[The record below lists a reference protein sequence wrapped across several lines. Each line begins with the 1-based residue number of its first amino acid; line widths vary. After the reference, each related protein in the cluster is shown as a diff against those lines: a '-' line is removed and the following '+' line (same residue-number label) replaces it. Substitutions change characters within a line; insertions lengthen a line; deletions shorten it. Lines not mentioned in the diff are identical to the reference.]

1 MNYED
6 KDLLSCDKFITLKE
20 LAKQVPKGKR
30 KDAFNSLAN
39 ENFQDKYIEEP
50 TTWEELEQV
59 LGYTV
64 NESSD
69 KPFIRRRKDYASL
82 LKYFLERSQ
91 SKSGYSLT
99 MARMFFNKTK
109 QTTRFIDV
117 PLATYKRQLKSKP
130 NNTIGCKIDQ
140 LMGSKVNKP
149 FTNLFVVPNKAPVIC
164 INENITN
171 YYTSNDLTT
180 PTSTTTTPTVDAKVS
195 RKAEH
200 ALGGNS
206 LWLEFDI
213 TNEDGTKL
221 SSINDIA
228 IKKAALL
235 DKLNRATGDKD
246 VLQPTLLVSSFH
258 SLHLYFVVDEFID
271 YEVQRFCLLALQFLF
286 SQVINE
292 STDTACINP
301 ERINRFPLGI
311 QVCTDGLQLVRPLK
325 WLNKPYNASRFIN
338 YLANQVN
345 SHFDEFIKFANNAA
359 TRLNLSLR
367 YKGELL
373 FTHYYNIP
381 IYNEYNGLTKKITT
395 SQNLSSTY
403 ANQRTLF
410 SLGKVVI
417 DSIKKHLELHK
428 KYLFYTYHSNNYKHC
443 SNNSANKQS
452 FINDYKN
459 IYDKYPTFSI
469 NMIKVLF
476 ELVKFEY
483 QYYLLIK
490 QNTDNSINT
499 YRSIFEKYSITTII
513 EHLKQTI
520 NLSSCNSLTKDERLI
535 YTKFIQKATLIK
547 TFIDDNVH
555 FTIADHYGI
564 KVQFK
569 RNVKTLNLI
578 EHVSPT
584 GKIIFGRT
592 ATTDIV
598 PYELIIKDNFF
609 TSAVEFIT
617 SWQHISSFT
626 NDLINFSIFKDFK
639 NFKNVKNNTIFIFNT
654 PVLFNEEDKLANE
667 NTLNK
672 NDDKPINNL
681 SSQVSVSSQTNTTST
696 FQQVKLSNFTIPKN
710 NITINKINL
719 TDKAINMYQYNLNV
733 LLNHPIDIQC
743 VSNNPLLK
751 AFYEKDVVTLRR
763 LFNVSQNDLTNN
775 GKQVISTNQLASLIL
790 KTLGNK
796 LVLLLPYSSTSLS
809 NKLVNENDYV
819 KVSSPFYADKNP
831 SASIYVTKING
842 TLCQRIK
849 HFSSNSNKSYLDGNI
864 IDVAMFAS
872 NIFQQILNK
881 VNSSN
886 NISSSSVSSISSSM
900 SNHINDLLLNR
911 IYKYAFRYTLQFL
924 AVDILNYKLFSHL
937 TDFSLTTCTS
947 NSSLNNTNEK
957 KNDVVVTVDEVFS
970 NKNANEINPFVK
982 LIKKYGDKT
991 LSNILS
997 PKNSN
1002 GFVFQESKSFNA
1014 STTLENIY
1022 NILKK
1027 FVTASSVQSAKSFSL
1042 NKTYQLLNMTS
1053 SLNKTEK
1060 HKLIDL
1066 CNVYSTILDTFI
1078 NDLINNK
1085 KNIDFRMFT
1094 LNYLLKLMNTADF
1107 QITKRTLA
1115 RRLNDLFLIGLLK
1128 RQQRNNIIVSPKY
1141 NPQRVSNQHNTATHL
1156 CFVSPAELTLKHI
1169 NQSINKL
1176 INYVIKENKSF
1187 TRFNENDLMCVF
1199 GIDALY
1205 RFKDAYHVNKLLYS
1219 NSSDFSSLVKSSN
1232 KTNSSSYINSS
1243 NSINKTKNQIGYST
1257 IWNEFIKYDLMQINF
1272 HDLLNKIHR
1281 TKQTFNQKTLT
1292 IKTINDFCINNSKCI
1307 SRLYITRLKR
1317 LILENKFNY
1326 KQLNNLLFNFDE
1338 KLFCTSNSYRQS
1350 FLQQVITLFNPQGLI
1365 SDPSNSTILSNSTD
1379 LTNTVKMNNLSNT
1392 SEVINIANDIIHRK
1406 NFYDNDKRA
1415 IYYYHEFS

>member
-1 MNYED
+1 MNHED
-6 KDLLSCDKFITLKE
+6 KDLLSCDEFITLKE

-30 KDAFNSLAN
+30 KDAFNSLAS
-39 ENFQDKYIEEP
+39 ENFKDKYIEEP

-109 QTTRFIDV
+109 QTTTRFIDV
-117 PLATYKRQLKSKP
+117 PLTTYRRQLKSKP
-130 NNTIGCKIDQ
+130 DNTISCKIDQ
-140 LMGSKVNKP
+140 LMNSKVNKP
-149 FTNLFVVPNKAPVIC
+149 FTNLFVVPDKAPIIC
-164 INENITN
+164 INENVTN
-171 YYTSNDLTT
+171 YYTSNDLTI
-180 PTSTTTTPTVDAKVS
+180 PTSTTITSTVDAKVS

-221 SSINDIA
+221 SSVNDIA

-325 WLNKPYNASRFIN
+325 WLNRPYNASRFIN

-395 SQNLSSTY
+395 SQNLSFNC
-403 ANQRTLF
+403 ANQRTSF

-428 KYLFYTYHSNNYKHC
+428 KHLFYTYHSNNYKYC

-452 FINDYKN
+452 FINDYKS

-490 QNTDNSINT
+490 QNTDDSINT

-520 NLSSCNSLTKDERLI
+520 NLYNCNSLIKLTKDEQII

-555 FTIADHYGI
+555 FTVADHYGI

-569 RNVKTLNLI
+569 RNIKTLNLI
-578 EHVSPT
+578 KHVSST
-584 GKIIFGRT
+584 GKVTYGRT
-592 ATTDIV
+592 VTTDIV
-598 PYELIIKDNFF
+598 PYELIIKDDFF

-617 SWQHISSFT
+617 NWQHVSFFT
-626 NDLINFSIFKDFK
+626 NELMNFSIFK
-639 NFKNVKNNTIFIFNT
+639 NVRNNTIFIFNT
-654 PVLFNEEDKLANE
+654 PVSFNEDKLTNE
-667 NTLNK
+667 NALNK
-672 NDDKPINNL
+672 NDDKSINNL
-681 SSQVSVSSQTNTTST
+681 SSQVSVSSQTNTIST
-696 FQQVKLSNFTIPKN
+696 FQQVKLSNFLIPQN
-710 NITINKINL
+710 STTINKINL
-719 TDKAINMYQYNLNV
+719 TDKAINMYQHNLNV
-733 LLNHPIDIQC
+733 LLNNPINIQY

-809 NKLVNENDYV
+809 SKLVNENDYV
-819 KVSSPFYADKNP
+819 KVSSPFYADKHP

-849 HFSSNSNKSYLDGNI
+849 HFSSNSSKIYLDGNI

-886 NISSSSVSSISSSM
+886 NISSSSVSSS
-900 SNHINDLLLNR
+900 SNHINDLLLNH
-911 IYKYAFRYTLQFL
+911 IYKYALRHTLQFL
-924 AVDILNYKLFSHL
+924 AVNVLNYKLSSHL
-937 TDFSLTTCTS
+937 TDFSLTTCIS

-957 KNDVVVTVDEVFS
+957 KNDVVVTIDEVFFNS
-970 NKNANEINPFVK
+970 NVNEINPFVK

-1014 STTLENIY
+1014 SATLENIY

-1027 FVTASSVQSAKSFSL
+1027 FVTTSNVQSAKSF
-1042 NKTYQLLNMTS
+1042 

-1085 KNIDFRMFT
+1085 KSIDFRMFT

-1128 RQQRNNIIVSPKY
+1128 RQQRNNIVISPKY
-1141 NPQRVSNQHNTATHL
+1141 NPQKVSNQHNTATHL

-1187 TRFNENDLMCVF
+1187 TT
-1199 GIDALY
+1199 Y
-1205 RFKDAYHVNKLLYS
+1205 
-1219 NSSDFSSLVKSSN
+1219 
-1232 KTNSSSYINSS
+1232 
-1243 NSINKTKNQIGYST
+1243 
-1257 IWNEFIKYDLMQINF
+1257 
-1272 HDLLNKIHR
+1272 
-1281 TKQTFNQKTLT
+1281 
-1292 IKTINDFCINNSKCI
+1292 
-1307 SRLYITRLKR
+1307 
-1317 LILENKFNY
+1317 
-1326 KQLNNLLFNFDE
+1326 
-1338 KLFCTSNSYRQS
+1338 
-1350 FLQQVITLFNPQGLI
+1350 
-1365 SDPSNSTILSNSTD
+1365 
-1379 LTNTVKMNNLSNT
+1379 
-1392 SEVINIANDIIHRK
+1392 
-1406 NFYDNDKRA
+1406 
-1415 IYYYHEFS
+1415 

>member
-30 KDAFNSLAN
+30 KDAFNSLAS
-39 ENFQDKYIEEP
+39 EDFQNKYSSEP

-117 PLATYKRQLKSKP
+117 PLTTYRRQLKSKSD
-130 NNTIGCKIDQ
+130 NTIGCKIDQ
-140 LMGSKVNKP
+140 LMNSKVNKP
-149 FTNLFVVPNKAPVIC
+149 FTNLFVVPDKAPIIC
-164 INENITN
+164 INENVTN
-171 YYTSNDLTT
+171 YYTSNDLTAPAAIST
-180 PTSTTTTPTVDAKVS
+180 TSTTDAKVS

-221 SSINDIA
+221 SSVNDIA

-258 SLHLYFVVDEFID
+258 SLHLYFVIDEFID

-311 QVCTDGLQLVRPLK
+311 QVCTDGLQLVKPLK
-325 WLNKPYNASRFIN
+325 WLNRPYNASRFIN

-359 TRLNLSLR
+359 QRINLSLR
-367 YKGELL
+367 YQGELL

-395 SQNLSSTY
+395 SQKLSSNC

-410 SLGKVVI
+410 SLSKVVI
-417 DSIKKHLELHK
+417 DSIKKHFELHK
-428 KYLFYTYHSNNYKHC
+428 KHLFYAYHFNNYKYC

-459 IYDKYPTFSI
+459 VYDKYPTFSV
-469 NMIKVLF
+469 NMIKILF

-483 QYYLLIK
+483 QYYFLIK
-490 QNTDNSINT
+490 QNTDNNINT

-520 NLSSCNSLTKDERLI
+520 DLVNCDDLSNCNSLDKLTKDERLI

-555 FTIADHYGI
+555 FTVADHYGI

-569 RNVKTLNLI
+569 RNIKTLNLV
-578 EHVSPT
+578 EHVSST
-584 GKIIFGRT
+584 NKVTYGRT
-592 ATTDIV
+592 VATDIV
-598 PYELIIKDNFF
+598 PYELIIKDDFF
-609 TSAVEFIT
+609 TSAVEFIAN
-617 SWQHISSFT
+617 WQHISSFT
-626 NDLINFSIFKDFK
+626 NELMNFSIFKDFK
-639 NFKNVKNNTIFIFNT
+639 NVRNNTIFIFNT
-654 PVLFNEEDKLANE
+654 PVSFNEEDKL
-667 NTLNK
+667 T
-672 NDDKPINNL
+672 NDDTINKKDDKLINNL
-681 SSQVSVSSQTNTTST
+681 PIDNLSSTIEKSS
-696 FQQVKLSNFTIPKN
+696 VKLSNFSMPQNSATV
-710 NITINKINL
+710 NKINL
-719 TDKAINMYQYNLNV
+719 TDKAVDMYQHNLDV
-733 LLNHPIDIQC
+733 LLNHPIDIQY
-743 VSNNPLLK
+743 VSNNSLLK
-751 AFYEKDVVTLRR
+751 AFYEKDVTTLRR

-775 GKQVISTNQLASLIL
+775 SKQVISTNQLANLIL

-796 LVLLLPYSSTSLS
+796 LALLLPYSSTSLS

-819 KVSSPFYADKNP
+819 KVSSPFYADKHP

-849 HFSSNSNKSYLDGNI
+849 HFSSNSSKNYLDGNI

-886 NISSSSVSSISSSM
+886 SSS
-900 SNHINDLLLNR
+900 HINDLLVDR
-911 IYKYAFRYTLQFL
+911 IYKYAFKRTLQFL
-924 AVDILNYKLFSHL
+924 AVDVLNYKLSSPHL

-947 NSSLNNTNEK
+947 DSSLNNFNKK

-970 NKNANEINPFVK
+970 SDNASSEINPFIK

-1027 FVTASSVQSAKSFSL
+1027 FVTASNVQSAKSFSL
-1042 NKTYQLLNMTS
+1042 NKTT
-1053 SLNKTEK
+1053 LNKTEK

-1066 CNVYSTILDTFI
+1066 CNIYSTILDTFI
-1078 NDLINNK
+1078 NDLKNNK
-1085 KNIDFRMFT
+1085 KSIDFKMFT

-1128 RQQRNNIIVSPKY
+1128 RQQRNNIVVSPKY

-1199 GIDALY
+1199 GTDALY

-1219 NSSDFSSLVKSSN
+1219 NSSDSPSSSLVKSSN
-1232 KTNSSSYINSS
+1232 KINPS
-1243 NSINKTKNQIGYST
+1243 NLTNKTKNQVDYST
-1257 IWNEFIKYDLMQINF
+1257 IWNKFIKYDLMQINF
-1272 HDLLNKIHR
+1272 HDLLNKIHQ
-1281 TKQTFNQKTLT
+1281 TKQTFNQKALT
-1292 IKTINDFCINNSKCI
+1292 IKTINDFCIKNSTCI
-1307 SRLYITRLKR
+1307 SRLYIARLER
-1317 LILENKFNY
+1317 LIMENRFNY
-1326 KQLNNLLFNFDE
+1326 KQLNNLLFDFNE
-1338 KLFCTSNSYRQS
+1338 KLFCASNSYRRS
-1350 FLQQVITLFNPQGLI
+1350 FLQQVITLFDPQKLI
-1365 SDPSNSTILSNSTD
+1365 SNSTKVVD
-1379 LTNTVKMNNLSNT
+1379 LTNTIKMNNLSNT
-1392 SEVINIANDIIHRK
+1392 SGIINVANDVVYRKLFYDDDKERIIHHCHK
-1406 NFYDNDKRA
+1406 FL
-1415 IYYYHEFS
+1415 